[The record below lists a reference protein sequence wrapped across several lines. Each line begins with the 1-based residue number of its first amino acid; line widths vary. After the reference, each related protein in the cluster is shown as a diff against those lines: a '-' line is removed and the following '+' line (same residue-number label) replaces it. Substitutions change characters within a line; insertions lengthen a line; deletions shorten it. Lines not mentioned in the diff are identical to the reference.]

1 MDTEQIVVK
10 LQETTDRSTR
20 NEGRIK
26 KLEAENDV
34 LHELATSVAVMAEQL
49 KNMNTSVDT
58 LSSKVDDLEKKPGKR
73 WDGLVEKSVWAVA
86 GAVIAWL
93 AAGAPGL

>member
-1 MDTEQIVVK
+1 MDMEQIVVK

-73 WDGLVEKSVWAVA
+73 WDGLVDKAVWAVA

>member
-1 MDTEQIVVK
+1 MDMEQIVVK

-73 WDGLVEKSVWAVA
+73 WDGLVEKSAWAVA

>member
-1 MDTEQIVVK
+1 MDMEQLVVK